1 MKGNILGLSEY
12 SKLNLIIQTTK
23 LLFECN
29 SHKNDQRSDF
39 HERLPATMKTQ

>member
-23 LLFECN
+23 LYFECN
-29 SHKNDQRSDF
+29 SEK
-39 HERLPATMKTQ
+39 RLP